1 MEFFSAK
8 TQYYIKRVSPF
19 GIIWLV
25 LAWVFLWT
33 EYAVIGD
40 FANSPETAI
49 KITPEIVVFASFAV
63 FVIGCIV
70 GILEVFYVNHLFKK
84 RSLPQKI
91 IGKLFIYAILFSVL
105 ILLSYAIAASIEMD
119 ISIFDQKVWNR
130 YGEFLFSI
138 TYVSTVLQIGFS
150 FFVSLLYAEI
160 SDNLGQQ
167 VLLNFF
173 TGKYHK
179 PKREARIFMFVDMKD
194 STTIAEKV
202 GNAAYF
208 ELLQSYYY
216 DFSNAI
222 INNRGEVYQYVGDEI
237 VITWKLNKGIHNN
250 NCVQCFFDMKTALH
264 KKSGF
269 YIKKYGIAPQFKAG
283 MHCGTVTTGEIGA
296 LKKDIFFTGDVL
308 NTTARILGLCTKYES
323 DLLLSKTVANHLSLH
338 TRFLVK
344 DLGTSQLKGKANAV
358 AIVSLS
364 KETEKV

>member
-1 MEFFSAK
+1 MELFSAK

-40 FANSPETAI
+40 YANTPDTAI
-49 KITPEIVVFASFAV
+49 KITPEIIVFASFAV
-63 FVIGCIV
+63 FIIGCIV
-70 GILEVFYVNHLFKK
+70 GILEVFFVNQLFEK

-91 IGKLFIYAILFSVL
+91 IGKLFIYSILFSVL
-105 ILLSYAIAASIEMD
+105 ILISYVIAANIEMD
-119 ISIFDQKVWNR
+119 ISIFDQKVWER
-130 YGEFLFSI
+130 YREFFYSI
-138 TYVSTVLQIGFS
+138 TYISTVLQIGFS
-150 FFVSLLYAEI
+150 LFVSLLYAEI

-179 PKREARIFMFVDMKD
+179 PKRESRIFMFVDMKD

-237 VITWKLNKGIHNN
+237 VITWKLDKGIERN
-250 NCVQCFFDMKTALH
+250 NCVQCFFDMKEALR
-264 KKSGF
+264 KKTEL
-269 YIKKYGIAPQFKAG
+269 YLKKYGIAPQFKAG

-308 NTTARILGLCTKYES
+308 NTTARILGLCTTYES
-323 DLLLSKTVANHLSLH
+323 DLLLSKIMADHLSLNKG
-338 TRFLVK
+338 FLVK
-344 DLGTSQLKGKANAV
+344 DLGTSQLKGKATAV